1 MCRPPWISA
10 ASLLTKALLSLK
22 KGTIWTSSGNK
33 KTLAV
38 LTWIVKKYSLYLVNM
53 GIIVLLPVWK
63 KELHYQ
69 MSVEDSFVYYLN
81 LLSVV

>member
-22 KGTIWTSSGNK
+22 RGTIWTCSGDR

-38 LTWIVKKYSLYLVNM
+38 LTWIVKKYLLYLVNM
-53 GIIVLLPVWK
+53 AIIACQEKGVTLSDDCGRQLPI
-63 KELHYQ
+63 
-69 MSVEDSFVYYLN
+69 
-81 LLSVV
+81 LS